1 MTLSLEEQMRMAAGY
16 SEREGGEPETVKE
29 EVKPTPV
36 TQTTVT
42 TEYVTPTSVEPKEET
57 KTNVNVETP
66 QKIEMSEKV
75 VNNNFNTKE
84 IIINAL
90 RIYEKFNKLTDDQ
103 KSVVIQFVNADR
115 NADVPSVIE
124 KIININSDKKASLVR
139 FVTVLEKDEVKRAF
153 LLMSFNQDELESLDE
168 TASRFISGYKQI
180 PYSENEKIHF
190 AENLND
196 NLRKLPEAALEHL
209 EKLKEILNY

>member
-16 SEREGGEPETVKE
+16 SEREGGEPEPVKE
-29 EVKPTPV
+29 EVMPTPV

>member
-42 TEYVTPTSVEPKEET
+42 TEYVAPATVEQKEEP
-57 KTNVNVETP
+57 KTNVNVEAS
-66 QKIEMSEKV
+66 QKIEMPEKV
-75 VNNNFNTKE
+75 VNNFNTKE

-90 RIYEKFNKLTDDQ
+90 RIYEKFNKLTDSQ
-103 KSVVIQFVNADR
+103 KSVVVQFVNADK

-124 KIININSDKKASLVR
+124 KIINVNSQKRAGLVR

-168 TASRFISGYKQI
+168 IASQFISDYKQI
-180 PYSENEKIHF
+180 TYSESEKIHY

-196 NLRKLPEAALEHL
+196 NLRKLPSPALEHL
-209 EKLKEILNY
+209 KNLKEILNY

>member
-42 TEYVTPTSVEPKEET
+42 TEYITPATVEQKEEPKI
-57 KTNVNVETP
+57 NINVETP

-90 RIYEKFNKLTDDQ
+90 RIYEKFNKLTDSQ
-103 KSVVIQFVNADR
+103 KSVVVQFVNADK

-124 KIININSDKKASLVR
+124 KIINVDSQKRAGLVR

-168 TASRFISGYKQI
+168 IASQFISDYKQI
-180 PYSENEKIHF
+180 TYSESEKIHY

-196 NLRKLPEAALEHL
+196 NLRKLPSPALEHL
-209 EKLKEILNY
+209 KNLKEILNY

>member
-1 MTLSLEEQMRMAAGY
+1 MTLSLEEQMRIAAGY

-42 TEYVTPTSVEPKEET
+42 TEYVTPATVEQKEEPKI
-57 KTNVNVETP
+57 NANVETP
-66 QKIEMSEKV
+66 QKIEMSEKE

-90 RIYEKFNKLTDDQ
+90 KVYERYSELTEPE
-103 KSVVIQFVNADR
+103 KSVVIQFVNAEPS
-115 NADVPSVIE
+115 NDVPTIIE
-124 KIININSDKKASLVR
+124 KIISVDSHKRESLIN
-139 FVTVLEKDEVKRAF
+139 FVAILQKDEVKRAF
-153 LLMSFNQDELESLDE
+153 RLMSFNQNQLESLDE
-168 TASRFISGYKQI
+168 IASRFISDYKQI
-180 PYSENEKIHF
+180 PYSENKKIEY

-196 NLRKLPEAALEHL
+196 NLRKLPEKALTLL
-209 EKLKEILNY
+209 ERLEEVLNY

>member
-16 SEREGGEPETVKE
+16 SERESGESEPVKE

-42 TEYVTPTSVEPKEET
+42 TEYVTPATVVQKEEPKI
-57 KTNVNVETP
+57 NVNVETP

-90 RIYEKFNKLTDDQ
+90 RIYEKFNKLTDSQ
-103 KSVVIQFVNADR
+103 KSVAVQFVNADK

-124 KIININSDKKASLVR
+124 KIINVNSQKRAGLVR

-168 TASRFISGYKQI
+168 IASQFISDYKQI
-180 PYSENEKIHF
+180 TYSESEKIHY

-196 NLRKLPEAALEHL
+196 NLRKLPSPALEHL
-209 EKLKEILNY
+209 KSLKEILNY

>member
-42 TEYVTPTSVEPKEET
+42 TEYVAPATVEQKEEP
-57 KTNVNVETP
+57 KTNVNVETS
-66 QKIEMSEKV
+66 QKIEMPEKV
-75 VNNNFNTKE
+75 VNNFNTKE

-90 RIYEKFNKLTDDQ
+90 RIYEKFNKLTDSQ
-103 KSVVIQFVNADR
+103 KSVVVQFVNADK

-124 KIININSDKKASLVR
+124 KIINVNSQKRAGLVR

-168 TASRFISGYKQI
+168 IASQFISDYKQI
-180 PYSENEKIHF
+180 TYSESEKIHY

-196 NLRKLPEAALEHL
+196 NLRKLPSTALEHL
-209 EKLKEILNY
+209 KSLKEILNY

>member
-42 TEYVTPTSVEPKEET
+42 TEYVTPATVEQKEEP
-57 KTNVNVETP
+57 KTNVNVETS
-66 QKIEMSEKV
+66 QKIEMPEKV
-75 VNNNFNTKE
+75 VNNFNTKE

-90 RIYEKFNKLTDDQ
+90 RIYEKFNKLTDSQ
-103 KSVVIQFVNADR
+103 KSVVVQFVNADK

-124 KIININSDKKASLVR
+124 KIINVNSQKRAGIVR

-168 TASRFISGYKQI
+168 IASQFISDYKQI
-180 PYSENEKIHF
+180 TYSESEKIHY

-196 NLRKLPEAALEHL
+196 NLRKLPSTALEHL
-209 EKLKEILNY
+209 KSLKEILNY

>member
-42 TEYVTPTSVEPKEET
+42 TEYVKPEPI
-57 KTNVNVETP
+57 
-66 QKIEMSEKV
+66 KIEEEKPQEV
-75 VNNNFNTKE
+75 KGEQKVTNDSNTKE

-90 RIYEKFNKLTDDQ
+90 KVYERYSELTEPE
-103 KSVVIQFVNADR
+103 KSVVIQFVNAEPS
-115 NADVPSVIE
+115 NDVPTIIE
-124 KIININSDKKASLVR
+124 KVISVDSHKRESLIN
-139 FVTVLEKDEVKRAF
+139 FVSILQKDEVKRAF
-153 LLMSFNQDELESLDE
+153 RLMSFNQNQLESLDE
-168 TASRFISGYKQI
+168 IASRFISDYKQI
-180 PYSENEKIHF
+180 PYSENKKIEY

-196 NLRKLPEAALEHL
+196 NLRKLPEKALTLL
-209 EKLKEILNY
+209 ERLEEILNY

>member
-16 SEREGGEPETVKE
+16 SEREGGESEPVKE
-29 EVKPTPV
+29 EVKPIPV

-42 TEYVTPTSVEPKEET
+42 TEYVTPATVMQKEEPKI
-57 KTNVNVETP
+57 NVNVETP
-66 QKIEMSEKV
+66 QKIEMSEKA

-90 RIYEKFNKLTDDQ
+90 RIYEKFNKLTDSQ
-103 KSVVIQFVNADR
+103 KSVVVQFVNADQ

-124 KIININSDKKASLVR
+124 KIINVNSQKRAGLVR

-168 TASRFISGYKQI
+168 IASQFISDYKQI
-180 PYSENEKIHF
+180 TYSEREKIHY

-196 NLRKLPEAALEHL
+196 NLRKLPSTALEHL
-209 EKLKEILNY
+209 KSLKEILNY

>member
-42 TEYVTPTSVEPKEET
+42 TEYVKPEPI
-57 KTNVNVETP
+57 
-66 QKIEMSEKV
+66 KIEEEKPQEV
-75 VNNNFNTKE
+75 KVEQKVTNDSNTKE

-90 RIYEKFNKLTDDQ
+90 KVYERYSELTEPE
-103 KSVVIQFVNADR
+103 KSVVIQFVNAEPS
-115 NADVPSVIE
+115 NDVPTIIE
-124 KIININSDKKASLVR
+124 KIISVDSHKRESLIN
-139 FVTVLEKDEVKRAF
+139 FVAILQKDEVKRAF
-153 LLMSFNQDELESLDE
+153 RLMSFNQNQLESLDE
-168 TASRFISGYKQI
+168 IASRFISDYKQI
-180 PYSENEKIHF
+180 PYSENKKIEY

-196 NLRKLPEAALEHL
+196 NLRKLPEKALTLL
-209 EKLKEILNY
+209 ERLEEVLNY

>member
-42 TEYVTPTSVEPKEET
+42 TEYVTPATVEQKEEPKI
-57 KTNVNVETP
+57 NANVETP
-66 QKIEMSEKV
+66 QKIEMSEKA

-90 RIYEKFNKLTDDQ
+90 RVYERYSELTEPE
-103 KSVVIQFVNADR
+103 KSVVIQFVNAEPS
-115 NADVPSVIE
+115 NDVPTIIE
-124 KIININSDKKASLVR
+124 KIISVDSHKRESLIN
-139 FVTVLEKDEVKRAF
+139 FVAILQKDEVKRAF
-153 LLMSFNQDELESLDE
+153 RLMSFNQNQLESLDE
-168 TASRFISGYKQI
+168 IASRFISDYKQI
-180 PYSENEKIHF
+180 PYSENKKIEY

-196 NLRKLPEAALEHL
+196 NLRKLPEKALTLL
-209 EKLKEILNY
+209 ERLEEVLNY

>member
-1 MTLSLEEQMRMAAGY
+1 MTLSLEEQMRIAAGY

-42 TEYVTPTSVEPKEET
+42 TEYVTPATVEQKEEPKI
-57 KTNVNVETP
+57 NANVETP
-66 QKIEMSEKV
+66 QKIEMSEKE

-90 RIYEKFNKLTDDQ
+90 KVYERYSELTEPE
-103 KSVVIQFVNADR
+103 KSVVIQFVNAEPS
-115 NADVPSVIE
+115 NDVPTIIE
-124 KIININSDKKASLVR
+124 KIISVDSHKRESLIN
-139 FVTVLEKDEVKRAF
+139 FVAILQKDEVKRAF
-153 LLMSFNQDELESLDE
+153 CLMSFNQNQLESLDE
-168 TASRFISGYKQI
+168 IASRFISDYKQI
-180 PYSENEKIHF
+180 PYSENKKIEY

-196 NLRKLPEAALEHL
+196 NLRKLPEKALTLL
-209 EKLKEILNY
+209 ERLEEVLNY